1 LSFND
6 LRTRLLYRKI
16 QLRQAQSIKCGEFF
30 SEKKSKKDLAAS
42 PFPLYSSRMANV
54 TKQIESAARR
64 AYLIENVEFLNNLS
78 LDTLKTLDVFY
89 WNGLLAIASVLPSL
103 KPLLGKME
111 SLESQ
116 SFFGVSVKA

>member
-1 LSFND
+1 
-6 LRTRLLYRKI
+6 
-16 QLRQAQSIKCGEFF
+16 
-30 SEKKSKKDLAAS
+30 
-42 PFPLYSSRMANV
+42 MANV

-111 SLESQ
+111 TLESQ
-116 SFFGVSVKA
+116 AFFGVSVKA

>member
-1 LSFND
+1 
-6 LRTRLLYRKI
+6 
-16 QLRQAQSIKCGEFF
+16 
-30 SEKKSKKDLAAS
+30 
-42 PFPLYSSRMANV
+42 MANV

-116 SFFGVSVKA
+116 AFFGASVEA